1 MVCEHTPFDG
11 LCFFLWAVSIWS
23 RYLSTP
29 LTNRWRV
36 YSVLLGGHT
45 ALVWLLNARLRRASW
60 VNSFD
65 VDRSTPLP
73 CLLRALF
80 SLLEHSLA
88 LWCPLKLCPFL
99 MRPLSGAVIC
109 AKPSVLA
116 QALCV
121 WDWSGHAA
129 CNAATLLGSSWIPSA
144 ENTFLKNVAKHRL
157 NGLFFMFRVSLWL
170 CHSCRILILPE
181 WHQISRRHHRYWWH

>member
-1 MVCEHTPFDG
+1 MVAFWLAKRDTNSLSCDVKCVVQDIQVNMVCEHTPFDG

-29 LTNRWRV
+29 LTNRSRV

-45 ALVWLLNARLRRASW
+45 ALVWLLNAGLRRASW

-80 SLLEHSLA
+80 GLLEHSLA

-116 QALCV
+116 QALLFGIEV
-121 WDWSGHAA
+121 GM
-129 CNAATLLGSSWIPSA
+129 LLVMLP
-144 ENTFLKNVAKHRL
+144 
-157 NGLFFMFRVSLWL
+157 L
-170 CHSCRILILPE
+170 C
-181 WHQISRRHHRYWWH
+181 